1 MVRVFGCM
9 MVILAL
15 LAGCGGKKTLAPV
28 LQRAANPNRID
39 QITLG
44 DLTIDVSFFDPSVG
58 IKNKH
63 PLYETFTIEKRADL
77 WQEYLH
83 SVALYLFEAKDS
95 KGATVRYYCLRGN
108 PARMASSIF
117 LELETI
123 EPGSL
128 DLQNPDRLNYAANI
142 RSRAD
147 VTALNGYLYEHMAEF
162 QNESKA
168 KYIGKDVLYFGRSY
182 YVIAYQ
188 EICSAV
194 MPLIAADLGIQ
205 VSP

>member
-1 MVRVFGCM
+1 MNRALTCS

-15 LAGCGGKKTLAPV
+15 FAGCGGKKTLAPA
-28 LQRAANPNRID
+28 LQRAVNPNRID
-39 QITLG
+39 QIKLG

-58 IKNKH
+58 IKNKY

-108 PARMASSIF
+108 PARMTSSIF
-117 LELETI
+117 LVLETI

-128 DLQNPDRLNYAANI
+128 DLQNPDRLDYAANI

-147 VTALNGYLYEHMAEF
+147 VTALNGYLFEHMAEF

-188 EICSAV
+188 EIRSAV
-194 MPLIAADLGIQ
+194 IPLITADLGIQ
-205 VSP
+205 VTP